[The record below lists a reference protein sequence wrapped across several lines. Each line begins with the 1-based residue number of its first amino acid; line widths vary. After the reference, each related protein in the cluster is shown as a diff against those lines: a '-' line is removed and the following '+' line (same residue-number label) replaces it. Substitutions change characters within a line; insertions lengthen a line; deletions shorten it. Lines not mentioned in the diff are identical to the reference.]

1 MAFDGAGIRK
11 DGVMPQHDIR
21 TAVRDR
27 EAGLAKITALSWRA
41 GAAAV
46 AVAGLLTAAL
56 GHHSSAR
63 AAPAEHRDNHGSIV
77 IPAQPPGQAA
87 GTGQVTSGAS

>member
-1 MAFDGAGIRK
+1 MASDGAGTRK

-21 TAVRDR
+21 TAVHSR
-27 EAGLAKITALSWRA
+27 EVGLAKITALSWRA

-56 GHHSSAR
+56 GHHSNVR
-63 AAPAEHRDNHGSIV
+63 AAPSERRDNQGSIV

>member
-1 MAFDGAGIRK
+1 
-11 DGVMPQHDIR
+11 MPQHDIR
-21 TAVRDR
+21 TAVQNR

-56 GHHSSAR
+56 GHHPGAR
-63 AAPAEHRDNHGSIV
+63 SVPAEHRNNQGTIV

>member
-1 MAFDGAGIRK
+1 
-11 DGVMPQHDIR
+11 MPQHDIR
-21 TAVRDR
+21 TAAQNR
-27 EAGLAKITALSWRA
+27 EAGLAKISALSWRA

-46 AVAGLLTAAL
+46 AVAGLLTVAL

-63 AAPAEHRDNHGSIV
+63 AVPPEHRTDQGSIV
-77 IPAQPPGQAA
+77 IPAQPPGQAT